1 MLFKL
6 YNPGE
11 HTDTNTLNYKIV
23 SSQDVWMMKLK
34 NLMSRL
40 KKIKETKKSMTTSA
54 QFDEI
59 QQNLSTIVK

>member
-6 YNPGE
+6 YNPAE
-11 HTDTNTLNYKIV
+11 YTDTNTLNYKIV

-34 NLMSRL
+34 NNV
-40 KKIKETKKSMTTSA
+40 KIQKFKETKKSMTTSA